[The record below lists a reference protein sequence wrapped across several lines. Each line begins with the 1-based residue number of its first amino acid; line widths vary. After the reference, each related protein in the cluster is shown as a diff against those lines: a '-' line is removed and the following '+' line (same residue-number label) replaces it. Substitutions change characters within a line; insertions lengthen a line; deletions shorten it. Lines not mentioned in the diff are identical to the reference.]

1 MFGKRIRL
9 FKILGFEIRIDLS
22 WFVIL
27 VLVVWSLAGGVFPAE
42 LPGRAA
48 GTYIFMGLAAALA
61 FFASIVVHE
70 LCHSLV
76 ARRYGLPM
84 EGITLFIFGGV
95 SEMTDEPP
103 NPKTEF
109 LMAIAGPLSSF
120 AIGFIAVALA
130 AMADAP
136 SGATA
141 VFVTLRWI
149 GIINIVLGAMNLVP
163 GYPLDG
169 GRVLRSVLWHFKGNL
184 RWATR
189 AASYAGEGFGILLI
203 GSGAVGILMGG
214 GVGGMWNIL
223 IGWFLVT
230 AARQGYRQVLVR
242 QMLQGEPVQRIMT
255 ADAVTVPP
263 SISLQELV
271 ENYVYRYHFKMFPV
285 VEDGQLA
292 GCISTRDVR
301 EVPRAD
307 WATRTV
313 GEVIHVCQDGAV
325 ISADADAMAA
335 LTKMARAGA
344 SRLMVVDG
352 RRLVGIVAL
361 KDLMAFLARKL
372 ELEGED
378 PGAAGL

>member
-9 FKILGFEIRIDLS
+9 FKILGFEIRIDWS

-27 VLVVWSLAGGVFPAE
+27 ALVVWSLAGGVFPAE
-42 LPGRAA
+42 LPGHTTGA
-48 GTYIFMGLAAALA
+48 YILMGLVAALA

-76 ARRYGLPM
+76 ARRYGLTM

-95 SEMTDEPP
+95 SEMAEEPP

-109 LMAIAGPLSSF
+109 LMAVAGPISSF
-120 AIGFIAVALA
+120 VIGFVAVALSVLADGPAKA
-130 AMADAP
+130 AP
-136 SGATA
+136 

-149 GIINIVLGAMNLVP
+149 GFINIVLGAMNLVP

-169 GRVLRSVLWHFKGNL
+169 GRVLRSILWHFKGNL

-189 AASYAGEGFGILLI
+189 MASYAGEGFGLLLI
-203 GSGAVGILMGG
+203 ALGAISILMGG
-214 GVGGMWNIL
+214 GIGGMWDIL

-230 AARQGYRQVLVR
+230 AARQGYQQVLVK

-255 ADAVTVPP
+255 AEPVTVPP
-263 SISLQELV
+263 SLSLQDLV
-271 ENYVYRYHFKMFPV
+271 ENYIYRYHFKMFPV
-285 VEDGQLA
+285 VEGDRLA
-292 GCISTRDVR
+292 GCVTTRDVR

-307 WATRTV
+307 WAMRTV
-313 GEVIHVCQDGAV
+313 GEAAGRCTDGAV
-325 ISADADAMAA
+325 IEAGADAMAA
-335 LTKMARAGA
+335 LTKMARTGA

-352 RRLVGIVAL
+352 GRLLGIVSL

-372 ELEGED
+372 ELEGES
-378 PGAAGL
+378 PAGNGL